1 MTMKISLL
9 RRTLSS
15 PQLLRA
21 WMLATLVLQLISSAW
36 AAPQTPTASCPTVW
50 NHTMPRLQDEK
61 PVSLCQFSGQV
72 ALVVNTASR
81 CGFTPQ
87 YKGLTALH
95 ERFRSRGF
103 VVLGFPS
110 GDFGGQELGSNAQ
123 IADFCEDQFAVKFPM
138 FAKSSV
144 RGSQANPVF
153 AELIAQ
159 SQTSPKWNFYKYLV
173 DREGRTVQVFSSI
186 TDPED
191 PQLVKAL
198 EKLLG
203 SR

>member
-1 MTMKISLL
+1 MMKTASFGRMAMN
-9 RRTLSS
+9 RRFL
-15 PQLLRA
+15 QA
-21 WMLATLVLQLISSAW
+21 WAVAALALQLISSAW
-36 AAPQTPTASCPTVW
+36 AAPQNPTSPCPTVW
-50 NHTMPRLQDEK
+50 NHTLPRLQDEK

-95 ERFRSRGF
+95 ERYRDKGF
-103 VVLGFPS
+103 VILGFPS
-110 GDFGGQELGSNAQ
+110 GDFGGQELNQNSQ

-144 RGSQANPVF
+144 RGAKANPVF
-153 AELIAQ
+153 TELIAQ

-173 DREGRTVQVFSSI
+173 DRQGRTVQVFSSM
-186 TDPED
+186 TEPED

-198 EKLLG
+198 EKLLA

>member
-1 MTMKISLL
+1 MKISNISGALTN
-9 RRTLSS
+9 RRFLQAWALSTLI
-15 PQLLRA
+15 LH
-21 WMLATLVLQLISSAW
+21 LISTAW
-36 AAPQTPTASCPTVW
+36 AAPLTPASPCPSVW
-50 NHTMPRLQDEK
+50 NHTLPRLQDEK

-87 YKGLTALH
+87 YKGLTALY
-95 ERFRSRGF
+95 ERYRDKGL
-103 VVLGFPS
+103 VILGFPS
-110 GDFGGQELGSNAQ
+110 GDFGGQELNQNSQ

-144 RGSQANPVF
+144 RGAKANPVF
-153 AELIAQ
+153 TELIAQ

-173 DREGRTVQVFSSI
+173 DRQGRTVQVFSSM

-198 EKLLG
+198 EKLLA